1 MHHEVEQRSRACS
14 GYTLWGR
21 VKGKSGDGVRMA
33 ALWCSCLCSISLL
46 VSSSW
51 ISFPWT
57 SVGSSGGV
65 GKGGMLCWFQVSLLS
80 QWWTGLGQW
89 GKSRIGLKEGLLK
102 RSPLGCLGLYSVFN
116 NSWIRWWDGCGCS
129 CLLATSEL
137 AISKLGI
144 RLGLAEPFIRHG
156 WFMVVLS

>member
-1 MHHEVEQRSRACS
+1 MFWIYLMGAGERKE
-14 GYTLWGR
+14 WGW
-21 VKGKSGDGVRMA
+21 SADG
-33 ALWCSCLCSISLL
+33 CLMMQLSVLYLIASLFFL
-46 VSSSW
+46 NQLF
-51 ISFPWT
+51 IN
-57 SVGSSGGV
+57 SVGSLGWV
-65 GKGGMLCWFQVSLLS
+65 RGKLCWFQVSLLS

-89 GKSRIGLKEGLLK
+89 GKSRIGLKDGPLK
-102 RSPLGCLGLYSVFN
+102 GSPLGCLGLYSVFN